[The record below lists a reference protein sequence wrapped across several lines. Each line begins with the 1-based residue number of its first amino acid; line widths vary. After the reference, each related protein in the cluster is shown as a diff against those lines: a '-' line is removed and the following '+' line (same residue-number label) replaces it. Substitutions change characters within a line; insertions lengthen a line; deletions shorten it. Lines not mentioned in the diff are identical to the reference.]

1 MMKPSITPMAKRAT
15 PQYMVQRKNPTV
27 LESVPEAPLRSHRGL
42 IRSSGNNF
50 SSATK
55 ITPFM
60 SNEESE
66 L

>member
-1 MMKPSITPMAKRAT
+1 MAKRAT
-15 PQYMVQRKNPTV
+15 PSYMDFRKNPTV

-42 IRSSGNNF
+42 IRSSGSNF

-60 SNEESE
+60 SNEESA